1 MVPDDELE
9 CGAGCRPHL
18 RCAGRRSA
26 GTPLPDLWLSIL
38 LVPVS
43 DVTRI
48 LEAVER
54 GDPTAAEDLLPLV
67 YDELR
72 RLAAAKMAN
81 EPPGQTLQPTAL
93 VHEAWLRLSQESR
106 TTWKNREQFYAMA
119 AEVMRRI
126 LVDRARR
133 RRSRKHGGDLERVDL
148 DAVELPVPAD
158 DALVLDVHEALEQ
171 LTAEDPEKA
180 AVVKLRFFV
189 GLENSEVAA
198 LLGVS
203 EKTVQR
209 HWAFAKAWLFRAM
222 RRGV

>member
-1 MVPDDELE
+1 MSEL
-9 CGAGCRPHL
+9 
-18 RCAGRRSA
+18 
-26 GTPLPDLWLSIL
+26 
-38 LVPVS
+38 
-43 DVTRI
+43 TRI
-48 LEAVER
+48 LQAIDS
-54 GDPTAAEDLLPLV
+54 GDGQASEELLPLV

-72 RLAAAKMAN
+72 RLAAARMAD
-81 EPPGQTLQPTAL
+81 EAPGQTLQPTAL
-93 VHEAWLRLSQESR
+93 VHEAWLRLSQQSR
-106 TTWKNREQFYAMA
+106 ATWKNREQFYAVA

-133 RRSRKHGGDLERVDL
+133 RRSHKHGGDLERVDL

-158 DALVLDVHEALEQ
+158 DALVLDVHEALER
-171 LTAEDPEKA
+171 LAAEDPEKA
-180 AVVKLRFFV
+180 EVVKLRFFV

-222 RRGV
+222 RRGG

>member
-1 MVPDDELE
+1 MNDF
-9 CGAGCRPHL
+9 
-18 RCAGRRSA
+18 
-26 GTPLPDLWLSIL
+26 
-38 LVPVS
+38 
-43 DVTRI
+43 TRI
-48 LEAVER
+48 LETVDR
-54 GDPTAAEDLLPLV
+54 GDPKAAAELLPLI

-81 EPPGQTLQPTAL
+81 EALGQTLQPTAL
-93 VHEAWLRLSQESR
+93 VHEAWLRLSRESR

-148 DAVELPVPAD
+148 DAVELPLPGD
-158 DALVLDVHEALEQ
+158 DALVLDVHEALEE
-171 LTAEDPEKA
+171 LTAEDPQKA
-180 AVVKLRFFV
+180 EVVKLRFFV
-189 GLENSEVAA
+189 GLENSEVAT

-209 HWAFAKAWLFRAM
+209 HWTFAKAWLFRAM
-222 RRGV
+222 RRST

>member
-1 MVPDDELE
+1 
-9 CGAGCRPHL
+9 
-18 RCAGRRSA
+18 
-26 GTPLPDLWLSIL
+26 
-38 LVPVS
+38 VS
-43 DVTRI
+43 EFTRI
-48 LEAVER
+48 LEAAEK
-54 GDPTAAEDLLPLV
+54 GDPKAAEELLPLV

-72 RLAAAKMAN
+72 HLAAAKMAN
-81 EPPGQTLQPTAL
+81 EAPGQTLQPTAL

-148 DAVELPVPAD
+148 DALELPGPAD

-171 LTAEDPEKA
+171 LSAEDPQKA
-180 AVVKLRFFV
+180 EVVKLRFFV
-189 GLENSEVAA
+189 GLGNAEVAA

-203 EKTVQR
+203 EKTVHR

-222 RRGV
+222 RRGT

>member
-1 MVPDDELE
+1 MV
-9 CGAGCRPHL
+9 
-18 RCAGRRSA
+18 
-26 GTPLPDLWLSIL
+26 
-38 LVPVS
+38 VVS
-43 DVTRI
+43 EATRI
-48 LEAVER
+48 LDAVGR
-54 GDPTAAEDLLPLV
+54 GDRKAAEELLPLV

-72 RLAAAKMAN
+72 RLASVKMAS

-93 VHEAWLRLSQESR
+93 VHEAWLRLSEESR

-133 RRSRKHGGDLERVDL
+133 RRSHKHGGDLERVEL
-148 DAVELPVPAD
+148 DAVELPVPGD
-158 DALVLDVHEALEQ
+158 DALVLDVHEALEK

-180 AVVKLRFFV
+180 QVVKLRFFV

-222 RRGV
+222 QRHT

>member
-1 MVPDDELE
+1 M
-9 CGAGCRPHL
+9 A
-18 RCAGRRSA
+18 
-26 GTPLPDLWLSIL
+26 
-38 LVPVS
+38 VS
-43 DVTRI
+43 KVTRI
-48 LEAVER
+48 LEAVDR
-54 GDPTAAEDLLPLV
+54 GDPKAAAELLPLI

-72 RLAAAKMAN
+72 RLAAARMAN
-81 EPPGQTLQPTAL
+81 EAPGQTLQPTAL
-93 VHEAWLRLSQESR
+93 VHEAWLRLSKESR

-133 RRSRKHGGDLERVDL
+133 RRARKNGGDLERVDL
-148 DAVELPVPAD
+148 DAVELSMPAD
-158 DALVLDVHEALEQ
+158 DALVLDVHDALEK

-180 AVVKLRFFV
+180 QVVKLRFFV

-222 RRGV
+222 QNNTSGPN

>member
-1 MVPDDELE
+1 L
-9 CGAGCRPHL
+9 
-18 RCAGRRSA
+18 GRHSM
-26 GTPLPDLWLSIL
+26 
-38 LVPVS
+38 S
-43 DVTRI
+43 DITVI
-48 LEAVER
+48 LERAEK
-54 GDPTAAEDLLPLV
+54 GDPKAAEELLPLI

-72 RLAAAKMAN
+72 HLAAARMAN
-81 EPPGQTLQPTAL
+81 EAPGQTLQPTAL
-93 VHEAWLRLSQESR
+93 VHEAWLRLSRESR
-106 TTWKNREQFYAMA
+106 ATWKNREQFYAVA

-133 RRSRKHGGDLERVDL
+133 HRSHKHGGDLERVDL

-158 DALVLDVHEALEQ
+158 DALVLDVHEALAK

-180 AVVKLRFFV
+180 EVVKLRFFV

-209 HWAFAKAWLFRAM
+209 HWAYAKAWLFRAM
-222 RRGV
+222 RRGS

>member
-1 MVPDDELE
+1 
-9 CGAGCRPHL
+9 
-18 RCAGRRSA
+18 
-26 GTPLPDLWLSIL
+26 
-38 LVPVS
+38 
-43 DVTRI
+43 VTRI
-48 LEAVER
+48 FAAVGR
-54 GDPTAAEDLLPLV
+54 DDPKAAAELLPLI

-81 EPPGQTLQPTAL
+81 EVPGQTLQPTAL

-148 DAVELPVPAD
+148 GAVELPMPGD
-158 DALVLDVHEALEQ
+158 DALVLDVHEALEK
-171 LTAEDPEKA
+171 LTAEDSEKA
-180 AVVKLRFFV
+180 QVVKLRFFV

-209 HWAFAKAWLFRAM
+209 HWTFAKAWLFRAM
-222 RRGV
+222 QRGA

>member
-1 MVPDDELE
+1 MSDITQV
-9 CGAGCRPHL
+9 L
-18 RCAGRRSA
+18 R
-26 GTPLPDLWLSIL
+26 
-38 LVPVS
+38 
-43 DVTRI
+43 
-48 LEAVER
+48 AVEQ
-54 GDPTAAEDLLPLV
+54 GGNSAERLLPLV

-81 EPPGQTLQPTAL
+81 ETPGQTLQPTAL

-148 DAVELPVPAD
+148 DAVALPVPAD
-158 DALVLDVHEALEQ
+158 DALVLDVHAALEK
-171 LTAEDPEKA
+171 LAAEDSEKA

-222 RRGV
+222 RRDV

>member
-1 MVPDDELE
+1 
-9 CGAGCRPHL
+9 
-18 RCAGRRSA
+18 
-26 GTPLPDLWLSIL
+26 
-38 LVPVS
+38 VS
-43 DVTRI
+43 EVTRI

-54 GDPTAAEDLLPLV
+54 GDPTAAEGLLPLV

-72 RLAAAKMAN
+72 RLAAVKMAN

-119 AEVMRRI
+119 SEVMRRI

-133 RRSRKHGGDLERVDL
+133 RRSRKHGGDLERVEL
-148 DAVELPVPAD
+148 DAVEFPVPAD